1 MNFILWPW
9 LYLALLLPP
18 GLWLWRQRGVRS
30 VKTQLVPGYS
40 LTGELGRGATAV
52 VHRARHDATGQS
64 YAIKMLA
71 APDADSSARMRREIK
86 LLRDL
91 QHPGIVSLCDYG
103 EYRGQLYLVMEL
115 IEGETLR
122 QHLSRGRMSQPQAL
136 AHFRD
141 LLEALNY
148 AHTRNVWHR
157 DLKPENLMVR
167 RDGRIQL
174 LDFGFSRNS
183 QRNTFETLD
192 NTVAGTPAYLAPERL
207 CCNNLAASDQ
217 YSLGLI
223 AYEMLTGQPAIPSGL
238 NITEVITRQLHR
250 VPPSPRNLDDSISV
264 PLDGFVMRLLEKK
277 PEDRFESMAAAV
289 EGFRKATA

>member
-1 MNFILWPW
+1 LNVILWPW

-18 GLWLWRQRGVRS
+18 GFWLWRRRGVHS
-30 VKTQLVPGYS
+30 LKTQLVPGYS

-64 YAIKMLA
+64 YAVKMLS
-71 APDADSSARMRREIK
+71 APDADSSARMRREMK

-103 EYRGQLYLVMEL
+103 EYRGKLYLILEL

-122 QHLSRGRMSQPQAL
+122 RHLGRGRMAQAQAL
-136 AHFRD
+136 GYCRE

-148 AHTRNVWHR
+148 AHQHHVWHR

-167 RDGRIQL
+167 RDGRLQL
-174 LDFGFSRNS
+174 LDFGFSRNA

-192 NTVAGTPAYLAPERL
+192 NSVAGTPAYLAPERL

-223 AYEMLTGQPAIPSGL
+223 AYEMLTGQPAIPPGL
-238 NITEVITRQLHR
+238 SIAEVITRQLH
-250 VPPSPRNLDDSISV
+250 VLPPSPRSLDASIPERV
-264 PLDGFVMRLLEKK
+264 DEFVMRLLAKK
-277 PEDRFESMAAAV
+277 PEDRFESMASALEAFRAV
-289 EGFRKATA
+289 VP